1 VAERPVLD
9 PLAAVARR
17 LGWSSGQL
25 WTAVLSVAAASG
37 LIVALLPSALHPRT
51 AASAAVRDSV
61 AGLSTGG
68 LASVTAPRATSPS
81 PSAEPAPMA
90 APTAPAGPPAG
101 ALTAPVIGPPPSAAS
116 TPAPVASTA
125 PPTSTASTSTASTPP
140 TSAAPGPAP
149 SRRGRPGP
157 AVPTAPT
164 ARPAAPPAGS
174 AQAPPAPSGPGTSEL
189 TAALTVGDAG
199 WTASTGLGAPA
210 AAPAGRGELPVGAS
224 AGTATSR
231 AFVRLSGGGTVLHL
245 PSVTSDPTGGTA
257 RGTLS
262 QAAIALCANTSSDW
276 VAGPA
281 QASGPPFDE
290 GRCVTG
296 QPSTDLSDWAFD
308 LRGVPAATRTSR
320 AGWTVVLDPA
330 SGGRTFQVI
339 FDPAGAP

>member
-1 VAERPVLD
+1 M
-9 PLAAVARR
+9 ARR

-51 AASAAVRDSV
+51 AASAAVRNSV

-68 LASVTAPRATSPS
+68 LASVTAPRAASASPS
-81 PSAEPAPMA
+81 PAAEPAPMA
-90 APTAPAGPPAG
+90 APAAAPGPPAG

-116 TPAPVASTA
+116 TPVPVASTA
-125 PPTSTASTSTASTPP
+125 PPTSTASTPP
-140 TSAAPGPAP
+140 TSAAPRPAP

-157 AVPTAPT
+157 AVPTVPSAPT
-164 ARPAAPPAGS
+164 ARPPGPPAGS

-210 AAPAGRGELPVGAS
+210 AAPAGHGELPVGAS

>member
-1 VAERPVLD
+1 
-9 PLAAVARR
+9 
-17 LGWSSGQL
+17 
-25 WTAVLSVAAASG
+25 
-37 LIVALLPSALHPRT
+37 
-51 AASAAVRDSV
+51 
-61 AGLSTGG
+61 
-68 LASVTAPRATSPS
+68 
-81 PSAEPAPMA
+81 M
-90 APTAPAGPPAG
+90 PTAP
-101 ALTAPVIGPPPSAAS
+101 S
-116 TPAPVASTA
+116 
-125 PPTSTASTSTASTPP
+125 
-140 TSAAPGPAP
+140 
-149 SRRGRPGP
+149 
-157 AVPTAPT
+157 APT
-164 ARPAAPPAGS
+164 ARPPGPPAGG

-210 AAPAGRGELPVGAS
+210 AAPAGHGELPVGAS

-262 QAAIALCANTSSDW
+262 EAAIALCANTSSDW

>member
-1 VAERPVLD
+1 M
-9 PLAAVARR
+9 
-17 LGWSSGQL
+17 
-25 WTAVLSVAAASG
+25 LSVAAASG
-37 LIVALLPSALHPRT
+37 LTLALLPSALHPRT

-68 LASVTAPRATSPS
+68 PVSVTAPRVTSPS
-81 PSAEPAPMA
+81 PSPQPAPMA
-90 APTAPAGPPAG
+90 APAAPPGPPAG

-116 TPAPVASTA
+116 TPAPVASAAT
-125 PPTSTASTSTASTPP
+125 PTSTASAAPAA
-140 TSAAPGPAP
+140 AAPGPAP

-164 ARPAAPPAGS
+164 ARPAGPPGPPAGS

-210 AAPAGRGELPVGAS
+210 AAPAGQGELPVGAS

-276 VAGPA
+276 VAGSA

-308 LRGVPAATRTSR
+308 LGRVPAATRTSR

>member
-1 VAERPVLD
+1 VRGNHD
-9 PLAAVARR
+9 RR
-17 LGWSSGQL
+17 S
-25 WTAVLSVAAASG
+25 
-37 LIVALLPSALHPRT
+37 
-51 AASAAVRDSV
+51 DD
-61 AGLSTGG
+61 
-68 LASVTAPRATSPS
+68 
-81 PSAEPAPMA
+81 
-90 APTAPAGPPAG
+90 
-101 ALTAPVIGPPPSAAS
+101 
-116 TPAPVASTA
+116 
-125 PPTSTASTSTASTPP
+125 
-140 TSAAPGPAP
+140 
-149 SRRGRPGP
+149 
-157 AVPTAPT
+157 
-164 ARPAAPPAGS
+164 
-174 AQAPPAPSGPGTSEL
+174 QADQQS
-189 TAALTVGDAG
+189 
-199 WTASTGLGAPA
+199 
-210 AAPAGRGELPVGAS
+210 GELPVGAS

-276 VAGPA
+276 VAGAA